1 MNEKKSGSGSDLQ
14 KVEARPIT
22 PEQYEE
28 IPERTR
34 DWFEGAEL
42 HVGGE
47 KVQRGRPRSPTRK
60 VPLKLRLD
68 PDVVAAFRAT
78 AALRDSASVCRRAR
92 ERSGRCGLRPAPR
105 AASAHDG
112 ACRFRT
118 TSKGVERRVPSEEH
132 VVKGLEELGRAGSVL
147 FIIITR

>member
-68 PDVVAAFRAT
+68 PDVVKAFRAT
-78 AALRDSASVCRRAR
+78 GPGWQSRMNTALRRAARLSVSVPARAR
-92 ERSGRCGLRPAPR
+92 AKRKVRAAPR
-105 AASAHDG
+105 TA
-112 ACRFRT
+112 
-118 TSKGVERRVPSEEH
+118 RR
-132 VVKGLEELGRAGSVL
+132 KRA
-147 FIIITR
+147 